1 MQFPQGHKKVE
12 NSQPGL
18 APTSRGPHT
27 PEAPRPRGASWEN
40 PGRAARTRGGRTPDS
55 APALRSGTRRPP
67 AEGRG
72 REAPGPPRRALRK
85 TGTAPIAHRGPSP
98 RGRAG
103 SPPGRGPAPAPGL
116 APPSRFPRRIPGGCG
131 GPVARRDLRAPR
143 PQREAPA
150 RTSVGPAPTRAPRL
164 RRVSALPAPRHLRAR
179 RLRRAPCRQ
188 LAISAPPLS
197 AKEKSRPRCPGS

>member
-72 REAPGPPRRALRK
+72 REAPGPPRGLADDGNR
-85 TGTAPIAHRGPSP
+85 PDCSP
-98 RGRAG
+98 RPQPSGQGRLSARPG
-103 SPPGRGPAPAPGL
+103 SCPPPGL
-116 APPSRFPRRIPGGCG
+116 APPSRFPGRIPGGCG

-150 RTSVGPAPTRAPRL
+150 RTSAGPAPTRAPRL
-164 RRVSALPAPRHLRAR
+164 RRVSALPAPRRLRAR
-179 RLRRAPCRQ
+179 RLGRAPCRQ
-188 LAISAPPLS
+188 LAMSAPPLS